1 MGKKLTPEHLKELRE
16 LRDRCLA
23 LYDYVTAHANL
34 GPLGSQIRDTVEN
47 AYASQDLRG
56 LRRIKRDFDEW
67 SRSLPDERQQE
78 LAQLLEA
85 RLAVDLRGE
94 SQANEEEVRG
104 ILARGRIRNE
114 REYRLVSS
122 FIEDLLERPGHRGE
136 VSALNELLAR
146 YAG

>member
-1 MGKKLTPEHLKELRE
+1 MGKRLTSEHLKELRE
-16 LRDRCLA
+16 LRDRCVA
-23 LYDYVTAHANL
+23 VYDYMTAHANL
-34 GPLGSQIRDTVEN
+34 GPQGSLVRDAIEN
-47 AYASQDLRG
+47 AYSAQNLRG
-56 LRRIKRDFDEW
+56 LRVIKHDCDEW
-67 SRSLPDERQQE
+67 SRSLPHKRQQE

-85 RLAVDLRGE
+85 RFAVDLKAE
-94 SQANEEEVRG
+94 SKANEEEVRG